1 MAMDLTNCQLCPRR
15 CGVNRAQGELGRC
28 KAGPVARLARAA
40 LHFWE
45 EPCISGSKGSG
56 TVFFPIAVLVASSVK
71 TALSAVA
78 KSEQKHPRPNW
89 PQFSS
94 TFRTRGR
101 IT

>member
-28 KAGPVARLARAA
+28 KLVRRSSSRAA
-40 LHFWE
+40 LHFGKT
-45 EPCISGSKGSG
+45 CISGSKGSG

-78 KSEQKHPRPNW
+78 KSERSIPGPTGRNFP
-89 PQFSS
+89 S
-94 TFRTRGR
+94 TFGTRGA
-101 IT
+101 